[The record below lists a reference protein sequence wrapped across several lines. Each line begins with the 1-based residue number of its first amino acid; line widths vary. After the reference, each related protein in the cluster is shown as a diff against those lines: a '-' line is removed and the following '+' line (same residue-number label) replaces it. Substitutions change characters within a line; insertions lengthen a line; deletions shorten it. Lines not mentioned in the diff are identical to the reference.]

1 MPLGQAAPVTEIAD
15 GVLYILSATS
25 MTGQLIALDGGQHL
39 GWDFP
44 DPEAPQYW
52 NRKRA
57 RCQPTLSQRIP
68 QRHPFQSE
76 AHLYQRL
83 GAGLSD
89 WRAPARKRWNPAH
102 SDQPGFGG
110 SGVSNPIEDRLSN
123 VLCYENVIV
132 KVRELAT
139 AGHVN
144 LVETLAER
152 LADLC
157 LSEPGVQS
165 VKVR

>member
-1 MPLGQAAPVTEIAD
+1 MSANPVSTHPAATPFPKARRIFINDLVLDCLIGVHRHERD
-15 GVLYILSATS
+15 GT
-25 MTGQLIALDGGQHL
+25 
-39 GWDFP
+39 
-44 DPEAPQYW
+44 
-52 NRKRA
+52 
-57 RCQPTLSQRIP
+57 QRIRINLDLAVLESP
-68 QRHPFQSE
+68 
-76 AHLYQRL
+76 
-83 GAGLSD
+83 
-89 WRAPARKRWNPAH
+89 
-102 SDQPGFGG
+102 
-110 SGVSNPIEDRLSN
+110 NPIEDRLSN

-165 VKVR
+165 VKVRVEKLDVFADAASVGVEISRTTRSHH